1 MHFVIF
7 STRIPDHSGNTDAWI
22 LRSNP
27 MPSYRLFP
35 VGRALGSKSSSLQL
49 CEDLACSSSKSSY
62 RRVREEEPQ
71 RARERQFRQAS
82 SSTLLKSHPMPKLS
96 AKSRARK
103 IKLLLFDVDGVL
115 TDGKLFIF
123 PAPSGTQQSIL
134 EQSAKHGGKGGFGFH
149 SQSLIEAKGFHAHD
163 GTSIS
168 LARLAGIKTGLI
180 TKRISETVALRAR
193 DLKLEYVRQGIQ
205 DKGTAF
211 EDIVKEEGIRAEE
224 AAFVGDDVI
233 DLPAMRASG
242 LAIAVKNA
250 RAEVK
255 KEAHYVTPHAG
266 GDGALRDAVE
276 FILKAKGKWNEIVEA
291 YITERTPTV
300 Q

>member
-1 MHFVIF
+1 
-7 STRIPDHSGNTDAWI
+7 
-22 LRSNP
+22 
-27 MPSYRLFP
+27 MP
-35 VGRALGSKSSSLQL
+35 K
-49 CEDLACSSSKSSY
+49 
-62 RRVREEEPQ
+62 
-71 RARERQFRQAS
+71 
-82 SSTLLKSHPMPKLS
+82 KLS
-96 AKSRARK
+96 AQARARR

-123 PAPSGTQQSIL
+123 PAPPGTQQSVL
-134 EQSAKHGGKGGFGFH
+134 ERSTQHSGEGGFGFH
-149 SQSLIEAKGFHAHD
+149 SQSMIEAKGFHAHD
-163 GTSIS
+163 GASIS

-211 EDIVKEEGIRAEE
+211 EEIVKQDGIRLDE

-233 DLPAMRASG
+233 DLPAMRAGG

-255 KEAHYVTPHAG
+255 KEAHYITPHAG
-266 GDGALRDAVE
+266 GEGALRDAVE
-276 FILKAKGKWNEIVEA
+276 FILKAQGKWKKVVEA
-291 YITERTPTV
+291 YISARSPTV

>member
-1 MHFVIF
+1 M
-7 STRIPDHSGNTDAWI
+7 SK
-22 LRSNP
+22 LR
-27 MPSYRLFP
+27 
-35 VGRALGSKSSSLQL
+35 
-49 CEDLACSSSKSSY
+49 
-62 RRVREEEPQ
+62 
-71 RARERQFRQAS
+71 
-82 SSTLLKSHPMPKLS
+82 
-96 AKSRARK
+96 AKR

-123 PAPSGTQQSIL
+123 PAPPGTQQSIL
-134 EQSAKHGGKGGFGFH
+134 DRTEKDQSARHGGQGGFGLH
-149 SQSLIEAKGFHAHD
+149 SQSMIEAKGFHAHD

-193 DLKLEYVRQGIQ
+193 DLKLEHVHQGID
-205 DKGTAF
+205 DKRTCF
-211 EDIVKEEGIRAEE
+211 MEIVKQEGLRPEE

-233 DLPAMRASG
+233 DLPAMRAAG

-255 KEAHYVTPHAG
+255 REAHYITPHAG

-276 FILKAKGKWNEIVEA
+276 FILKAQGKWKKVVED
-291 YITERTPTV
+291 YIGERSPKSSF
-300 Q
+300 

>member
-1 MHFVIF
+1 MSSWHFITIVF
-7 STRIPDHSGNTDAWI
+7 AKHSPLTSVTFRQPEGRESLHGSTRMKRVQLLHYRISPCGGLLDVLTSGLTKSADARIP
-22 LRSNP
+22 
-27 MPSYRLFP
+27 
-35 VGRALGSKSSSLQL
+35 
-49 CEDLACSSSKSSY
+49 
-62 RRVREEEPQ
+62 
-71 RARERQFRQAS
+71 
-82 SSTLLKSHPMPKLS
+82 PMPKRS
-96 AKSRARK
+96 AHARARK

-123 PAPSGTQQSIL
+123 PAPAGAQQTVL
-134 EQSAKHGGKGGFGFH
+134 QKSAKHGGQGGFGLH
-149 SQSLIEAKGFHAHD
+149 SQTLIEAKGFHAHD

-193 DLKLEYVRQGIQ
+193 DLKLEHIHQGVQ
-205 DKGTAF
+205 DKRTCLEKVLRG
-211 EDIVKEEGIRAEE
+211 EGLKSEE

-233 DLPAMRASG
+233 DLPAMRACG

-255 KEAHYVTPHAG
+255 REAHYVTPHEG

-276 FILKAKGKWNEIVEA
+276 YILKAQGKWNSVVDE
-291 YITERTPTV
+291 YIGERSPKGRS
-300 Q
+300 